1 MAEAEQKATYNGL
14 DHEWETGSRQ
24 EWTAPPGCGAS
35 PVGGGDGTVTAK
47 PPGRFYLKA
56 HTHFFSQ
63 AYVQQ
68 GLSVQT
74 LEPDSWGSSPSFA
87 LGCIISVSRLLR
99 L

>member
-1 MAEAEQKATYNGL
+1 MSSGSGNQEVTCPCSEPEEFSVAEAEQKATYNGL

-35 PVGGGDGTVTAK
+35 PVGGGDGTVTAN

-63 AYVQQ
+63 AYVQ
-68 GLSVQT
+68 
-74 LEPDSWGSSPSFA
+74 
-87 LGCIISVSRLLR
+87 
-99 L
+99 